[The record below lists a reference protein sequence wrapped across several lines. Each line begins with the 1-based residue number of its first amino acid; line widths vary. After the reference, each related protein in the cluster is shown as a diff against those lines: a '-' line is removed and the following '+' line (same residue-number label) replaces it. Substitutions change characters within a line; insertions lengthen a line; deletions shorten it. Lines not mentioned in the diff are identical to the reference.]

1 MRVRHVEEPRVTAR
15 ERAAA
20 AERWAE
26 KERRSSRARERGDRP
41 TADSQARPRGAA
53 ASPEPLAP
61 AASREPLRPAASRE
75 PLALRAPARRAS
87 GPEAP
92 EPERRQQPARPQPD
106 RAQRRA
112 QRAARRSAG
121 GRHPDR
127 VAALAVVMGLLFV
140 LLAAASSR
148 AEAAPYVHVDRG
160 ARPLYAGMA
169 GRDVREASSACLD
182 PRLNHR

>member
-1 MRVRHVEEPRVTAR
+1 VRHVEEPRVTAR

-26 KERRSSRARERGDRP
+26 KERRSSRVRERGDRP

-53 ASPEPLAP
+53 ASPEPRGA
-61 AASREPLRPAASRE
+61 AASRE
-75 PLALRAPARRAS
+75 PLALRAPARRTS
-87 GPEAP
+87 GPAAP
-92 EPERRQQPARPQPD
+92 QPERREQPARPQPD

-169 GRDVREASSACLD
+169 GRDVREFQ
-182 PRLNHR
+182 RLP